1 MCLRFLTIK
10 PASIPQSIETSL
22 VAQHQ
27 AGHLE
32 ALFEQC
38 FFDSYNT
45 RLCGGGEE
53 PVYLPA
59 ELNGEAHRLIY
70 REDFFASALH
80 EIAHWCIAGAQRRT
94 QTDFGY
100 WYAPDGRD
108 AGQQRAFEQ
117 AEIKPQAL
125 EWIFSEAA
133 GLRFQVSVD
142 NLNGPSED
150 EQSALESFRVAVWQQ
165 VWEYCEQGLPE
176 RAGVFAQAL
185 ERTFGIAGVLDV
197 TRYSLDETTEVSSSV

>member
-1 MCLRFLTIK
+1 M
-10 PASIPQSIETSL
+10 
-22 VAQHQ
+22 
-27 AGHLE
+27 
-32 ALFEQC
+32 FEQC

-45 RLCGGGEE
+45 HLCGGSDE

-100 WYAPDGRD
+100 WYTPDGRN

-133 GLRFQVSVD
+133 GLRFQISVD
-142 NLNGPSED
+142 NLNGPPED
-150 EQSALESFRVAVWQQ
+150 EQSALENFRAVVWRQ
-165 VWEYCEQGLPE
+165 VCKYCEQGLPE
-176 RAGVFAQAL
+176 RAKVFAQAL
-185 ERTFGIAGVLDV
+185 ERAFGTTGVLDV
-197 TRYSLDETTEVSSSV
+197 TRYGLCGTAEMSPSV

>member
-1 MCLRFLTIK
+1 M
-10 PASIPQSIETSL
+10 
-22 VAQHQ
+22 
-27 AGHLE
+27 
-32 ALFEQC
+32 FEQC
-38 FFDSYNT
+38 FFDSYST
-45 RLCGGGEE
+45 RLCGGGDE

-59 ELNGEAHRLIY
+59 EHNGEAHRLIY

-80 EIAHWCIAGAQRRT
+80 EIAHWCIAGEQRRT
-94 QTDFGY
+94 LTDFGY

-142 NLNGPSED
+142 NLDGSSED
-150 EQSALESFRVAVWQQ
+150 GQSALENFRVTVWQQ
-165 VWEYCEQGLPE
+165 VCEYCEQGLPE
-176 RAGVFAQAL
+176 RAEVFAQAL
-185 ERTFGIAGVLDV
+185 ERAFGTAGVLDV
-197 TRYSLDETTEVSSSV
+197 TRYVLGETAEMSSAV